1 MNQPAPVPFAPS
13 QPAPFKVQN
22 DSTPSTNPF
31 SQFIPSVQPQ
41 PYASIRQTNTNQS
54 MSVPTLNT
62 MPVPQGH
69 NIPPPI
75 MVPMNNVV
83 PSVNT
88 PLPEPYLNQPFN
100 KPSLTI
106 DTTPLPFNVSGI
118 KGDMN
123 STSFHNTTNPI
134 PPSPFGPTNG
144 DKSPF
149 GPTNPIPPSP
159 FGPTNG
165 DKSPFGPTNS
175 IPPSPFGPTNG
186 DKSPFHTPTNPIPPS
201 PFENKNS
208 PLPPT
213 MNIQLSSTTI
223 NPEKQPYS
231 SFPPPPI
238 NLAVGESNTQRA
250 TSTMENYSVPVPPQ
264 PSVFSGC
271 ADNKPAETSLNGN
284 YSFFTP
290 PPPPIKSTV
299 GEESTNVSSTIFTN
313 DQQFIL
319 PPPPSTYTM
328 NENQNVPNTDP
339 FSLPPPPPFPGMGE
353 IQQNKSNIPMDN
365 AQNQSVFPPPPP
377 PPPPFNENPFNRY
390 N

>member
-1 MNQPAPVPFAPS
+1 MTCVSSASTMNQPAPLNQPMASMNQSMTSMNQPAPVPFAPS

-134 PPSPFGPTNG
+134 PPSPF
-144 DKSPF
+144 
-149 GPTNPIPPSP
+149 
-159 FGPTNG
+159 
-165 DKSPFGPTNS
+165 
-175 IPPSPFGPTNG
+175 
-186 DKSPFHTPTNPIPPS
+186 
-201 PFENKNS
+201 ENKNS

-231 SFPPPPI
+231 SLPPPPI